1 MPKTRRSPAGR
12 FLSIF
17 ARALVG
23 FLLAAAPGWAET
35 GPADQLSGETQLET
49 ASGAK
54 FPVASGWWVT
64 RGDGRIV
71 LETPER
77 DMTIW
82 FLELTFGPEIAD
94 GEAAIR
100 EGWRQVRPDFALPV
114 ERATTPPPTGGWEA
128 ITQIGY
134 ITPTEENRS
143 VVGVARLAGER
154 WYVQVLDGSNGAFDR
169 RGAQLGAALNGLTPP
184 GLDKESFAGRT
195 AHKLDAARLAQY
207 RAFLEQARVDA
218 RVPGV
223 AVAIVEDGKVVFE
236 EGLGVRELGASD
248 PITPETL
255 FMIGSTTKSLTSL
268 LMAVLVDLEKLEWD
282 TPVTQLLPDFA
293 LGDAEM
299 TSQLTLRHT
308 VCACTGLPRQDMEFI
323 FEFADA
329 TAEIRLATMRGMKPT
344 TGFGETFQ
352 YSNTLVAAGGY
363 AAGRSY
369 EPNLELSSSYAQALQ
384 QLVLTPLRMPS
395 TTLDHPLALSHPHAS
410 PHGVT
415 ISLEPVPF
423 PPDAEGAV
431 VAVGPAGGAWSNLR
445 DMEKLLLLELS
456 DGLGPDGVRVV
467 SVENLHRRREPQV
480 KVSDTLNYGLGL
492 FTGLETGAQICHHG
506 GNTLGFTSDF
516 FFLPEHGVGAVVLT
530 NVGAANAF
538 RSAARRKLLEL
549 LFDGR
554 DEAGPRLEFELQL
567 LEKVTAEE
575 RAKLRPAEPDWVA
588 TVVGAYSD
596 PSLGSAEIRVGTV
609 SLESSAPPAPIF
621 DAGEWSSSFV
631 RRTEPDGAE
640 KIILM
645 DPPVL
650 GLEFLVSK
658 DAKGRPSFVLDLSQQ
673 RYAFER
679 GE

>member
-1 MPKTRRSPAGR
+1 MC
-12 FLSIF
+12 I
-17 ARALVG
+17 
-23 FLLAAAPGWAET
+23 
-35 GPADQLSGETQLET
+35 
-49 ASGAK
+49 
-54 FPVASGWWVT
+54 
-64 RGDGRIV
+64 
-71 LETPER
+71 R
-77 DMTIW
+77 D
-82 FLELTFGPEIAD
+82 
-94 GEAAIR
+94 
-100 EGWRQVRPDFALPV
+100 
-114 ERATTPPPTGGWEA
+114 
-128 ITQIGY
+128 
-134 ITPTEENRS
+134 S
-143 VVGVARLAGER
+143 
-154 WYVQVLDGSNGAFDR
+154 
-169 RGAQLGAALNGLTPP
+169 
-184 GLDKESFAGRT
+184 
-195 AHKLDAARLAQY
+195 
-207 RAFLEQARVDA
+207 
-218 RVPGV
+218 
-223 AVAIVEDGKVVFE
+223 
-236 EGLGVRELGASD
+236 
-248 PITPETL
+248 
-255 FMIGSTTKSLTSL
+255 
-268 LMAVLVDLEKLEWD
+268 
-282 TPVTQLLPDFA
+282 
-293 LGDAEM
+293 
-299 TSQLTLRHT
+299 
-308 VCACTGLPRQDMEFI
+308 
-323 FEFADA
+323 
-329 TAEIRLATMRGMKPT
+329 
-344 TGFGETFQ
+344 
-352 YSNTLVAAGGY
+352 
-363 AAGRSY
+363 
-369 EPNLELSSSYAQALQ
+369 
-384 QLVLTPLRMPS
+384 
-395 TTLDHPLALSHPHAS
+395 
-410 PHGVT
+410 
-415 ISLEPVPF
+415 
-423 PPDAEGAV
+423 
-431 VAVGPAGGAWSNLR
+431 
-445 DMEKLLLLELS
+445 
-456 DGLGPDGVRVV
+456 GVRVV